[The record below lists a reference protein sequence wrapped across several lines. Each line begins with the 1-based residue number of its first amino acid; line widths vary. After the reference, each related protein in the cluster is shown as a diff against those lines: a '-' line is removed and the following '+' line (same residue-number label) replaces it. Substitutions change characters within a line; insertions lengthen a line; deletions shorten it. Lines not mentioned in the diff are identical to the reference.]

1 MSRKRQRK
9 ESKGSCSQVEEK
21 TEPVEKKEGDTGT
34 TDKPNNGTSIND
46 PAWYAQDP
54 QLLADAARIP
64 FSLPFGSSTDI
75 LSPISVNDCYDA
87 DGVASKIVNPG
98 VNSLHLPGIVSLR
111 IKPSYGYQ
119 KDKNDP
125 ANVAASSFYTFV
137 RYVNSGRKNYDPAD
151 LYIYTATIAD
161 LYSFV
166 VWCQRLYSM
175 AFMYSQANYFVGKRW
190 IEIQHVD
197 SNNLLHNLANF
208 RYWINAFINK
218 VASYAIPA
226 SINLFKRRAFMYSSV
241 YIENPYGNIKDQMYM
256 FSPDGFYK
264 FAIDPVGKGMLEYEP
279 LFDAGANNLTV
290 DDIMKYGESLLKPIW
305 ADEDFGLISGDI
317 IKSYGS
323 NLIGLSSQPD
333 DAGILPVYDPY
344 VLSQFKN
351 ANILDVARSTKG
363 GFYNQNYLKAIVP
376 NLDTSADCMYKIDS
390 KFYGLFGNVYQDLN
404 GNIVS
409 REAIFKNKASAGGH
423 DCIPAD
429 TVNQYL
435 WNSPYD
441 YGRVVSLEN
450 PTPGVEDVIEC
461 SRLMVSI
468 EKGNSIPKDK
478 NRSDNSYL
486 LVRSGTE
493 IVVACEVMS
502 DWNTYRFTSNV
513 LQSGANGLP
522 NLDPALFCKYLPIM
536 RNDKDYY
543 HTGMAGIPVEA
554 MTFAANFDNVTMFSN
569 DNIRRLNE
577 VAQLSLMYV
586 QGIAKVDRKSV
597 V

>member
-9 ESKGSCSQVEEK
+9 ESKGSCSQVESK

-75 LSPISVNDCYDA
+75 LSPVVVNGCVDK
-87 DGVASKIVNPG
+87 DGVPGNIKNPE
-98 VNSLHLPGIVSLR
+98 VTSLHLPGIISLR

-151 LYIYTATIAD
+151 LFIYTATIAD

-197 SNNLLHNLANF
+197 PKDLVHNLANF

-264 FAIDPVGKGMLEYEP
+264 FALDPVGKGMLEYAP
-279 LFDAGANNLTV
+279 IGDTGSFMTVNN
-290 DDIMKYGESLLKPIW
+290 IMSYGEALLKPIW

-333 DAGILPVYDPY
+333 DAGILPIYDPY

-351 ANILDVARSTKG
+351 ANIVDVARTKQYS
-363 GFYNQNYLKAIVP
+363 FYNQGYMKSIIP
-376 NLDTSADCMYKIDS
+376 NLDTSGDCMYKIDS

-404 GNIVS
+404 GNIICQ
-409 REAIFKNKASAGGH
+409 EAILKDKATVGGH
-423 DCIPAD
+423 DAIEGS
-429 TVNQYL
+429 TINQYL
-435 WNSPYD
+435 WNYGYD

-450 PTPGVEDVIEC
+450 PSPGVEDVIEC
-461 SRLMVSI
+461 SRLMVAI
-468 EKGNSIPKDK
+468 EKGHSIPKDK
-478 NRSDNSYL
+478 NKSDNPYL
-486 LVRSGTE
+486 LVRGGTE
-493 IVVACEVMS
+493 IAVACEVMS
-502 DWNTYRFTSNV
+502 DWNNYLFTSNV
-513 LQSGANGLP
+513 LQSGQAGLP
-522 NLDPALFCKYLPIM
+522 NADPAIFCKYLPIM

-543 HTGMAGIPVEA
+543 NDGMVSMIKEE

-586 QGIAKVDRKSV
+586 QGIAKVNNM
-597 V
+597 

>member
-1 MSRKRQRK
+1 MSRKRQKK
-9 ESKGSCSQVEEK
+9 ESKGSCRQVDEK
-21 TEPVEKKEGDTGT
+21 TEPVEKKEGDTGA

-64 FSLPFGSSTDI
+64 FSLPFGSSTNI
-75 LSPISVNDCYDA
+75 ISSESVSGCIA
-87 DGVASKIVNPG
+87 KDGSSHTIKIPEVT
-98 VNSLHLPGIVSLR
+98 SLHLPGIVSLR

-190 IEIQHVD
+190 IEVQHVD
-197 SNNLLHNLANF
+197 SNDLLQNLANF

-218 VASYAIPA
+218 VSSYAIPA
-226 SINLFKRRAFMYSSV
+226 SINLFKRRAFMYSSI

-264 FAIDPVGKGMLEYEP
+264 FALDPVGKGMLEYTP
-279 LFDAGANNLTV
+279 LYDSANMLTV
-290 DDIMKYGESLLKPIW
+290 KNIMSFGESLLQPIW

-333 DAGILPVYDPY
+333 DAGILPIYDPY

-351 ANILDVARSTKG
+351 ANIVDVARTKQRS
-363 GFYNQNYLKAIVP
+363 FYSQNYLKATIP
-376 NLDTSADCMYKIDS
+376 NLDTSGDCMYKIDS
-390 KFYGLFGNVYQDLN
+390 KYYGLFGNVYQDLN
-404 GNIVS
+404 GNIVCQ
-409 REAIFKNKASAGGH
+409 EAILKNKATVGGH
-423 DCIPAD
+423 DAIEGD
-429 TVNQYL
+429 TINQYL
-435 WNSPYD
+435 WNYAYS

-450 PTPGVEDVIEC
+450 PTPGVEDIIEC

-468 EKGNSIPKDK
+468 EKGHSIQKDK
-478 NRSDNSYL
+478 NSSDNSYL

-493 IVVACEVMS
+493 IVVACDVMS
-502 DWNTYRFTSNV
+502 DWETYSFSSNV
-513 LQSGANGLP
+513 LQSVNSGLP
-522 NLDPALFCKYLPIM
+522 NVEPAIFCKYLPIM

-543 HTGMAGIPVEA
+543 NTDMGSMIKED
-554 MTFAANFDNVTMFSN
+554 MTFASNFDNVTVFSN

-586 QGIAKVDRKSV
+586 QGIAKVNNM
-597 V
+597 